1 MNADIIGFSI
11 LLLGVGLVVA
21 KLVRLKFAIF
31 SKFFLPSSIIAGFLF
46 LIIGPEILGRILP
59 NFEVFAN
66 LEYGLLTEEIVTV
79 FSSLPALLISVI
91 FAALFLGKKIP
102 HIKEIWLTAGPQVSF
117 GQTVA
122 WGQYVLGILLA
133 IFVLSPVFGL
143 PYMSGALIEIAF
155 EGGHG
160 TAAGLAST
168 FEDVGFAEGA
178 DLALGLA
185 TIGVVSGVI
194 FGVILINW
202 GVRKGKTNF
211 LKDPKSL
218 DETELRGIVGLE
230 SEEEKPS
237 AGRLTVSPYSI
248 APLALH
254 VGMIGVAIL
263 LGRGILELLVRLE
276 NATWGADDGVI
287 IMGYLPLFPLAMLGG
302 VIVQVFLDK
311 YDSYGLIDRE
321 MIKRLQG
328 LALDFLIASAI
339 ATLSLQ
345 VLGANIWAFLLLAI
359 VGILWNVGAFLFLAR
374 RMIPKNWFERGIGD
388 FGQSMGM
395 TAAGLMLIR
404 IVDSKGDSKAL
415 EAFGYKQ
422 LLFEPFVGGG
432 IMTALSVPLI
442 FNFGPWPLLIFVTIV
457 MIIWLLVG
465 LLYFG
470 RMDASKID

>member
-1 MNADIIGFSI
+1 MNANIVGFSI

-21 KLVRLKFAIF
+21 KLIRLNVALL
-31 SKFFLPSSIIAGFLF
+31 SKFFLPSSIIAGLLF
-46 LIIGPEILGRILP
+46 LLVGPEILGRILP
-59 NFEVFAN
+59 NFAVFADRK
-66 LEYGLLTEEIVTV
+66 YGLLTEEIVAV

-122 WGQYVLGILLA
+122 WGQYVVGILLA
-133 IFVLSPVFGL
+133 ILVLSPVFGL

-160 TAAGLAST
+160 TSAGLAST

-185 TIGVVSGVI
+185 TIGVVSGVV

-211 LKDPKSL
+211 LKDPGSL
-218 DETELRGIVGLE
+218 DETELRGMVGLE

-237 AGRLTVSPYSI
+237 AGKLTVSPDSI

-263 LGRGILELLVRLE
+263 LGRGILELLVQLE
-276 NATWGADDGVI
+276 KATWGANDGVI

-302 VIVQVFLDK
+302 VIVQVVLDK

-339 ATLSLQ
+339 GTLSLQ
-345 VLGANIWAFLLLAI
+345 VLGANIWAFLLLATA
-359 VGILWNVGAFLFLAR
+359 GILWNLGAFLFLAR

-432 IMTALSVPLI
+432 FMTALSVPLI
-442 FNFGPWPLLIFVTIV
+442 FNFGPWPILIFVSSV
-457 MIIWLLVG
+457 MIIWMLVG

-470 RMDASKID
+470 RMDASQID

>member
-1 MNADIIGFSI
+1 MNANIIGFSI
-11 LLLGVGLVVA
+11 LLLGIGLVVA
-21 KLVRLKFAIF
+21 KLIRLKFAIF
-31 SKFFLPSSIIAGFLF
+31 STFFLPSSIIAGFLF
-46 LIIGPEILGRILP
+46 LLIGPEILGRILSL
-59 NFEVFAN
+59 FGAFAH
-66 LEYGLLTEEIVTV
+66 LEYGLLTEEIVEV
-79 FSSLPALLISVI
+79 FSRLPALLISVI

-102 HIKEIWLTAGPQVSF
+102 HIKDIWLIAGPQVSY
-117 GQTVA
+117 GQMVA
-122 WGQYVLGILLA
+122 WGQYVVGILLA
-133 IFVLSPVFGL
+133 MLVLSPVFGL
-143 PYMSGALIEIAF
+143 PYTSGALIEIAF

-168 FEDVGFAEGA
+168 FEDVGFAGGA

-202 GVRKGKTNF
+202 GVRKGKTTF
-211 LKDPKSL
+211 LKAPESL
-218 DETELRGIVGLE
+218 DETELRGMVGLE
-230 SEEEKPS
+230 TEKEKPS
-237 AGRLTVSPYSI
+237 AGRLTVSPDSI

-254 VGMIGVAIL
+254 VGMIGVSIV
-263 LGRGILELLVRLE
+263 LGRGILELLVQLE
-276 NATWGADDGVI
+276 NATWGANDGVI

-302 VIVQVFLDK
+302 VIVQLLLDT

-328 LALDFLIASAI
+328 LALDFLVASAI
-339 ATLSLQ
+339 GTLSLQ
-345 VLGANIWAFLLLAI
+345 VLGANIWAFLLLALA
-359 VGILWNVGAFLFLAR
+359 GILWNVGAFWFLAR

-432 IMTALSVPLI
+432 FMTALSVPLI
-442 FNFGPWPLLIFVTIV
+442 YNFGPGPLLIFVTMV
-457 MIIWLLVG
+457 MIIWMLVG

-470 RMDASKID
+470 RMDASQID